1 MVAKAETAVLLTLL
15 MLSSGCLGLFEDS
28 SAEPEV
34 IDCEVQPNHPDCI
47 DEQITEDDCRPDQVF
62 TGTECRQMQKPK
74 DLSYGLSTVSLFI
87 GEEMQALT
95 PSFTGDGPQF
105 WVINPSLP
113 SGITFDRDSGV
124 ISGTPD
130 ELSQSIRYTIIGSN
144 AMGSTNAWIDL
155 EVIETP
161 PIAINY
167 PEQSLAC
174 ELNNPCGFA
183 APTLEGG
190 APDEWSVSPQL
201 PLGITLLSDGSIFG
215 TPSQLGDSNHTINAS
230 NRAGSVETTIR
241 IIVLHEA
248 PMGLGY
254 GSNNMQFSIGDV
266 VQVIPSTTGGEI
278 TSWSVEPPL
287 PGGLNL
293 LQIDGSIRGSPTE
306 VQSLTMHRITATN
319 SGGSISVDVLIS
331 VADIPVANLL
341 YNPWEHDL
349 RIGEQISITPTY
361 IGGTPDS
368 WQISHSLPTGFQFNS
383 ANGTI
388 SGIASDVQSSWETWT
403 IWANN
408 TGGSTST
415 IFKIKITSMAPDLIS
430 WDSNEY
436 ILEANQS
443 TFIQA
448 NNDGPEIDSW
458 EIEPQLPNGLS
469 LLDNG
474 SISGTPTHNTDWI
487 EYTIW
492 ANNSGGSVGLLLW
505 IVVHDLRADQ
515 EELLRGMGQT
525 NWGGWPSPILPIGEW
540 SFPVGFAEG
549 GYTDSIPVISA
560 SHVGRGKMLGY
571 GHESWVDGGGTEETE
586 FSLRA
591 VEWVCGENA
600 NVGLAYGAGFDDFE
614 DELQAEGHTV
624 HLSVTP
630 ADLSGID
637 CLLDE
642 FWNGHDDQDNLN
654 LINFVLAGGGLI
666 MGGHAWY
673 WSYSNSDVAHNYP
686 GNKIAKTTGLFVSQ
700 AWGYNSV
707 NLTEIPHSLTRPQS
721 AIQAIYDDRINNQKL
736 SIDDASIA
744 DSTLSVCTGVVSL
757 DFHDFWFPLRDTVNA
772 TGWTVIEY
780 GTLWQNVGHNMGDDP
795 VADTL
800 LRVEAALTQGLP
812 ANELPAHPSHVEF
825 PGEVPANATRV
836 SATVSVDGNQSG
848 LPSNFGYAGARAHVR
863 MSTGLYAAPGEVVTV
878 TLPSEIVDS
887 GTYVL
892 VGAHSDKLWSKT
904 QLHRH
909 PDIVR
914 WWYVDDVSMEVGN
927 AFGGPIYIAIEPGS
941 TLGDFQVNFSNAVEA
956 PMFVLGETSDF
967 EWIYSESDNP
977 APWAE
982 LVSDNFIMTVPS
994 HEIRDLSNP
1003 TDLMDWWDIALE
1015 MEHEL
1020 YGYLPWP
1027 RVERA
1032 VFDAQISAGW
1042 MHSGYP
1048 FMAHD
1053 LSVAGVVNVSYMS
1066 ENGDW
1071 GMFHELGHNHQWMP
1085 STLPGTTETGCNF
1098 ASVYLMEDL
1107 VGIEGHNAVDPTQ
1120 RANRMR
1126 DYFNDGS
1133 NIANWSVWTALDTY
1147 LIIKE
1152 EWGWDPITQAL
1163 TVYYTLPAA
1172 EVPTT
1177 GDEEF
1182 NAWVLHLS
1190 NATGYNLAPYHA
1202 AWGFPLTQN
1211 THDSLTHLPI
1221 WVDDPLRGEYFTYQA
1236 ILRNLGVN
1244 NTTSSSSTFSWETYD
1259 NGTNTSLT
1267 IYYGPMDMGN
1277 QSWVW
1282 ANSASLGDS
1291 AVGWSDYEITGLS
1304 SNSTYYARVKASN
1317 ENGDTWFG
1325 PVNWTTSSN

>member
-1 MVAKAETAVLLTLL
+1 MVAKAATAVLLTLL

-28 SAEPEV
+28 SAEPDV
-34 IDCEVQPNHPDCI
+34 IDCEIQPNHPDCI
-47 DEQITEDDCRPDQVF
+47 DEQITEDDCRLDQVF
-62 TGTECRQMQKPK
+62 TGAECRQMQKPEG
-74 DLSYGLSTVSLFI
+74 LSYGLSTVSLTI

-105 WVINPSLP
+105 WVINPGLP
-113 SGITFDRDSGV
+113 SGISFDRDSGV
-124 ISGTPD
+124 ISGIPV

-155 EVIETP
+155 EVIENP

-190 APDEWSVSPQL
+190 APEDWSVSPQL

-287 PGGLNL
+287 PEGLNL

-349 RIGEQISITPTY
+349 RIGEEISITPTY
-361 IGGTPDS
+361 IGGAPDS
-368 WQISHSLPTGFQFNS
+368 WQISPSLPSGFQFNS

-415 IFKIKITSMAPDLIS
+415 IFKIKVTSMAPDLIS
-430 WDSNEY
+430 WDYNEY

-443 TFIQA
+443 VFIQA

-458 EIEPQLPNGLS
+458 EIEPRLPNGLS

-515 EELLRGMGQT
+515 EELLRGMGET
-525 NWGGWPSPILPIGEW
+525 NWGGWPSPILPIGDW

-700 AWGYNSV
+700 AWGYNTV

-757 DFHDFWFPLRDTVNA
+757 DFHDFWTPLRDTVNA

-812 ANELPAHPSHVEF
+812 ANELPTHPSHVEF

-836 SATVSVDGNQSG
+836 TTTVSVDGNQSG

-863 MSTGLYAAPGEVVTV
+863 MSTGLYAAPGEVVTA

-909 PDIVR
+909 PEIVR

-1053 LSVAGVVNVSYMS
+1053 LSVEGVVNVSYMS

-1107 VGIEGHNAVDPTQ
+1107 VGVEGHSAVDPTQ

-1126 DYFNDGS
+1126 GYFDDGS

-1172 EVPTT
+1172 EVPIT

-1267 IYYGPMDMGN
+1267 IYYGLMDMGN